1 VGGQLASFLFL
12 IFLCIIL
19 LKKIFT
25 LIYIKKKIDLILISN
40 HYKMLKKHQFFKI
53 NILSKQKQTQTR
65 YQAGTK
71 LQKWTFFTLLCA
83 PDGLSLGITAEK
95 SSSNLPLSN
104 SYHGGGKS
112 TVYTLGG
119 IIFLKHM
126 CLLTTVQN
134 ARNQLNQSFFFHQS
148 LSWLNLFI
156 LLL

>member
-1 VGGQLASFLFL
+1 MHNT
-12 IFLCIIL
+12 

-25 LIYIKKKIDLILISN
+25 LIYIKKKLDLILISN

-71 LQKWTFFTLLCA
+71 LQKWTFFPLLCA

-112 TVYTLGG
+112 TVLADKIGSPTPSE
-119 IIFLKHM
+119 
-126 CLLTTVQN
+126 
-134 ARNQLNQSFFFHQS
+134 A
-148 LSWLNLFI
+148 
-156 LLL
+156 